1 MSFRAAK
8 TARNPGGGVR
18 LGMTRGFMRKLCTG
32 NYAAG
37 YALALAGEANRE
49 ARGCAAG
56 AYPITPQTEIIEYLR
71 GVEFTKGRIVPVE
84 SEHSA
89 MGVCIGASMAGARA
103 FTASSSNGLSYMTEN
118 IFAAGYYRL
127 PIVLIAV
134 NRTLGPPW
142 NIWVDQ
148 GDSLA
153 LRDAAWLQFYTESH
167 QDLVDTIL
175 LAFRVAEDSRVLLP
189 AMVAMDG
196 FITSHTQMVV
206 DLPDQKQVDAFLP
219 PCAVPQ
225 RLRHDRPATFGG
237 LTWPRETQA
246 HRREI
251 QEAMERVPAVLAEA
265 IDEFT
270 RIFGRQPAAA
280 IDAEQTS
287 DADVVLIATNTMA
300 ATLRDVVR
308 ERRARG
314 ERVGMLR
321 IKQFRPFPRA
331 ELLNAIGGAKKV
343 GVLDR
348 NHSPGSGG
356 IFGTEVAAALRD
368 RKDVLFQDYIV
379 GIGGGDVTPAVLS
392 DIVTDL
398 GNRNESSEPMW
409 KETLV

>member
-1 MSFRAAK
+1 
-8 TARNPGGGVR
+8 
-18 LGMTRGFMRKLCTG
+18 MTRKLVTG

-37 YALALAGEANRE
+37 YTLALAGEANRD

-71 GVEFTKGRIVPVE
+71 GHEFTKGRVVPVE

-89 MGVCIGASMAGARA
+89 MGVCIGASMAGART

-175 LAFRVAEDSRVLLP
+175 LAFRVAEDARVMLP

-206 DLPDQKQVDAFLP
+206 DLPEQELIDRFLP
-219 PCAVPQ
+219 QCSIPHQ
-225 RLRHDRPATFGG
+225 LRHDHPMAVGNM
-237 LTWPRETQA
+237 TWPNQTEH
-246 HRREI
+246 HRKLIED
-251 QEAMERVPAVLAEA
+251 AMQRVPVVMREA
-265 IDEFT
+265 LDEFEA
-270 RIFGRQPAAA
+270 IFGRRPAGALVTEDVE
-280 IDAEQTS
+280 DAETI
-287 DADVVLIATNTMA
+287 VIATNTIASA
-300 ATLRDVVR
+300 ARVAVHA
-308 ERRARG
+308 RRARG
-314 ERVGMLR
+314 EKVGLVR
-321 IKQFRPFPRA
+321 IKQFRPFPRV
-331 ELLNAIGGAKKV
+331 ELQRACATAKRV

-348 NHSPGSGG
+348 NHAPGSGG
-356 IFGTEVAAALRD
+356 VFWGEVATTLRQVPD
-368 RKDVLFQDYIV
+368 LFVQDYIV
-379 GIGGGDVTPAVLS
+379 GLGGGDVTPRTVDTIIADLVSRTEATEPLWRE
-392 DIVTDL
+392 VTA
-398 GNRNESSEPMW
+398 
-409 KETLV
+409 